1 MANIKT
7 VILIDDEIDVLE
19 ALMEMLE
26 LEGFEV
32 LVFSDPKAALRS
44 LRPDCQCV
52 VLSDV
57 KMPNIDGLSL
67 LDAIQKRVPGL
78 PVLLM
83 SGHGDIPMATQAIK
97 EGAYDF
103 LEKPMTAPHLVSK
116 LNNAFAKLQLTVPT
130 HSPSHTEAPTIEEFV
145 IGESSSIEGIR
156 QQILRLA
163 QAGVD
168 TIIHGDTGTGKEVV
182 ANALH
187 KFSLR
192 KQHPFIAINCGGMT
206 ESIIESELFGHEI
219 GSFTNANKQRIGK
232 IEQANNGTLF
242 LDEIESMPI
251 SVQIKLLRVLQER
264 VVERVGGNKLIA
276 VNFVVIVASKANL
289 ATLSDQGS
297 FRKDLFYRLNVAS
310 IDIPKLSQRIEDVH
324 PLFRHFVKKAC
335 QKFKT
340 QPPNL
345 HGQQLIALKTH
356 DWPGN
361 IRELRNV
368 ADRFAL
374 GIVGEGFNLQPT
386 VAEESRENFGFEQQM
401 DGYERALLLEAL
413 AKTGGDLN
421 ALSLQ
426 LNLPR
431 KTLYRKLKKHNID
444 KSDFK
449 P

>member
-1 MANIKT
+1 MSNIKT

-32 LVFSDPKAALRS
+32 LEFSDPKVALKF
-44 LRPDCQCV
+44 LRPDCHCV

-57 KMPNIDGLSL
+57 QMPNIDGLSL
-67 LDAIQKRVPGL
+67 LSAIHKRVPGL

-97 EGAYDF
+97 DGAYDF
-103 LEKPMTAPHLVSK
+103 LEKPMNVSHLVSK
-116 LNNAFAKLQLTVPT
+116 LNNAFDALQLKVSTIGT
-130 HSPSHTEAPTIEEFV
+130 SNLEAPTIEEFV
-145 IGESSSIEGIR
+145 IGESNSIEKIR
-156 QQILRLA
+156 DQILHLA
-163 QAGVD
+163 QSSVD
-168 TIIHGDTGTGKEVV
+168 TIINGDTGTGKEVV

-187 KFSLR
+187 QFSLR

-264 VVERVGGNKLIA
+264 VVERVGGNTLIP
-276 VNFVVIVASKANL
+276 VNFVVIAASKANL
-289 ATLSDQGS
+289 ATLSDEGT
-297 FRKDLFYRLNVAS
+297 FRKDLFYRLNIAS

-324 PLFRHFVKKAC
+324 PLFRHFVQKAC
-335 QKFKT
+335 QKFNT

-345 HGQQLIALKTH
+345 HGEQLIALKMH

-361 IRELRNV
+361 IRELKNV

-374 GIVGEGFNLQPT
+374 GIVGEGFNLHPSE
-386 VAEESRENFGFEQQM
+386 AKESREDFDFEQQM
-401 DGYERALLLEAL
+401 DGYEKALLLEVL
-413 AKTGGDLN
+413 VKVGGDLN
-421 ALSLQ
+421 ALSQQ

-449 P
+449 S

>member
-32 LVFSDPKAALRS
+32 LAFSDPKAALRS
-44 LRPDCQCV
+44 LRPDCHCV

-103 LEKPMTAPHLVSK
+103 LEKPMTAPDLVSK
-116 LNNAFAKLQLTVPT
+116 LNNAFAKLQLTAPAG
-130 HSPSHTEAPTIEEFV
+130 SPSHLEAPTIEEFV
-145 IGESSSIEGIR
+145 IGESSSIERIR
-156 QQILRLA
+156 LQILRLA

-187 KFSLR
+187 QFSLR

-264 VVERVGGNKLIA
+264 VVERVGGNTLIA
-276 VNFVVIVASKANL
+276 VNFVVIAASKANL
-289 ATLSDQGS
+289 ATLSDQGA

-335 QKFKT
+335 QKFNT

-345 HGQQLIALKTH
+345 HGEQLIALKMH

-386 VAEESRENFGFEQQM
+386 IAEESREDFDFEQQM
-401 DGYERALLLEAL
+401 DGYEKTLLLEAL
-413 AKTGGDLN
+413 AKAGGDLS
-421 ALSLQ
+421 ALSVQ

-449 P
+449 S